1 MAKEQDFQRK
11 IVKYLESEGAYVVK
25 VVAASK
31 KGVPDIV
38 ACYKGYFLAI
48 EVKTPTTRANTS
60 PLQDYNL
67 KLIASAGGVA
77 LVAVDVED
85 IKGVIRHIQ
94 RRANEN

>member
-1 MAKEQDFQRK
+1 MKEQNFQSK

-25 VVAASK
+25 VVKANK
-31 KGVPDIV
+31 NGVPDIV

-67 KLIASAGGVA
+67 KLIASAGGIA
-77 LVAVDVED
+77 LVAVDVAD
-85 IKGVIRHIQ
+85 IVGVIRHIQ